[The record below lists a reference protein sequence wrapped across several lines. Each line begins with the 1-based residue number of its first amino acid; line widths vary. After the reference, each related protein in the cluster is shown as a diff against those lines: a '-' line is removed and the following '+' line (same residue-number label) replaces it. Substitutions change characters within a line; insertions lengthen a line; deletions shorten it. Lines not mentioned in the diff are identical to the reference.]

1 MESTLGKMFEDLQKS
16 TREEFFDLLHYVRV
30 SQVKGS
36 FFFVDQ
42 KKRGKIFGRRRDE
55 MFRPI
60 QNIAESTYQ
69 NYSRN

>member
-36 FFFVDQ
+36 FFLLIRRKEV
-42 KKRGKIFGRRRDE
+42 KYLVGGEMKCLGLYKI
-55 MFRPI
+55 
-60 QNIAESTYQ
+60 
-69 NYSRN
+69 